1 MVNNMKDKRSNKPDN
16 IVYMGGSEEAL
27 KNNKE
32 AAYRA
37 QKQKSIRLAV
47 LLLAIVIAAVCII
60 ALLNREYHG
69 YKVQERNET
78 KYENTAGYVQFCG
91 NLLKYTPDGVSYID
105 ANGNVVW
112 TAGVNM
118 KMPMAVTSGNYAAVA
133 DMSGNEVYIFN
144 EEGQVSSL
152 TMPYTICDVDIANQG
167 AFAVVLESEK
177 TNYVNIYDKNGDSI
191 YEMQTT
197 IGKSGYPLDISISND
212 GQKLFTSYINVS
224 SGTVQNNLA
233 AYNLGDVGQNANA
246 DRMVGGY
253 KLDGQVVPKVQFI
266 SNDTVAAFGTNS
278 IHIYSMKEKPN
289 EKAEIEFEGEIR
301 SVFYNEDYIG
311 FVQEEKSDDGE
322 SSYVMKV
329 YDTRGNKKF
338 TKKIEFNYDNI
349 YAAKKEI
356 IVTGGVSCKIIRTNG
371 STKFNG
377 KLSGKI
383 LSMVPSGKKLSYV
396 VVYDDATEIIKLKS
410 DQPSEKE

>member
-1 MVNNMKDKRSNKPDN
+1 MVNNMKDKKSNKTDN

-37 QKQKSIRLAV
+37 RKQKSIKRAV
-47 LLLAIVIAAVCII
+47 FMLAIVIAAVCVIVM
-60 ALLNREYHG
+60 LNREYHG

-78 KYENTAGYVQFCG
+78 QYENTAGYVQFCG

-152 TMPYTICDVDIANQG
+152 TMPYTICDVDVANQG

-197 IGKSGYPLDISISND
+197 IGKSGYPLDITISND

-266 SNDTVAAFGTNS
+266 SNDTMAAFGTNS
-278 IHIYSMKEKPN
+278 IIIYSMKEKPN

-301 SVFYNEDYIG
+301 SIFYSEDYIG

-329 YDTRGNKKF
+329 YDTKGNKKF
-338 TKKIEFNYDNI
+338 TKKIEFSYDNI
-349 YAAKKEI
+349 YAAEKEI
-356 IVTGGVSCKIIRTNG
+356 IVTGGASCKIIRTNG
-371 STKFNG
+371 SIKFDG

-410 DQPSEKE
+410 DKPSEQE

>member
-1 MVNNMKDKRSNKPDN
+1 MVNNMKDKKRNKTDN
-16 IVYMGGSEEAL
+16 IVYMGGSPEAL

-32 AAYRA
+32 VAYRVR
-37 QKQKSIRLAV
+37 KQKNIKLAV
-47 LLLAIVIAAVCII
+47 LLVVIVIAAVC
-60 ALLNREYHG
+60 AVVLLNREYHG

-78 KYENTAGYVQFCG
+78 QYENTAGYVQFCG

-118 KMPMAVTSGNYAAVA
+118 KMPMAVTSGSYAAVA
-133 DMSGNEVYIFN
+133 DMSGNEVYIFS

-177 TNYVNIYDKNGDSI
+177 TNYVNLYDKNGDSI

-197 IGKSGYPLDISISND
+197 IGKSGYPLDITISND

-224 SGTVQNNLA
+224 SGTAQNNLA

-278 IHIYSMKEKPN
+278 IKIYSMKEKPN

-301 SVFYNEDYIG
+301 SIFYNEDYIG
-311 FVQEEKSDDGE
+311 FVQEEKSEDGE
-322 SSYVMKV
+322 SSYVMRV
-329 YDTRGNKKF
+329 YDTKGNKKF
-338 TKKIEFNYDNI
+338 TKNIEFTYDNI
-349 YAAKKEI
+349 YVGKNFKHGSKRKE
-356 IVTGGVSCKIIRTNG
+356 
-371 STKFNG
+371 
-377 KLSGKI
+377 
-383 LSMVPSGKKLSYV
+383 
-396 VVYDDATEIIKLKS
+396 A
-410 DQPSEKE
+410 

>member
-1 MVNNMKDKRSNKPDN
+1 MKDKKRNKTDN
-16 IVYMGGSEEAL
+16 VVYMGGSEEAL

-37 QKQKSIRLAV
+37 RKQKSIKMTV
-47 LLLAIVIAAVCII
+47 LLLAIVIAAVSAIV
-60 ALLNREYHG
+60 LLNREYHS

-78 KYENTAGYVQFCG
+78 QYENTAGYVQFCG

-118 KMPMAVTSGNYAAVA
+118 KMPMAVTSGSYAAVA
-133 DMSGNEVYIFN
+133 DMSGNEVYIFS

-152 TMPYTICDVDIANQG
+152 TMPYTICDVDVANQG

-191 YEMQTT
+191 HEMQTT
-197 IGKSGYPLDISISND
+197 IGKSGYPLDITISND
-212 GQKLFTSYINVS
+212 GRKLFTSYINVN

-253 KLDGQVVPKVQFI
+253 KLDGQIVPKVQFI
-266 SNDTVAAFGTNS
+266 SNDTLAAFGTSS
-278 IHIYSMKEKPN
+278 IKIYSMKEKPN
-289 EKAEIEFEGEIR
+289 EKAEIDFEGEIR

-322 SSYVMKV
+322 SGYVMRV

-338 TKKIEFNYDNI
+338 TETIDFNYDNI
-349 YAAKKEI
+349 YAAEKEI
-356 IVTGGVSCKIIRTNG
+356 IVTGDVNCKIIRTSG
-371 STKFNG
+371 SIKFDG
-377 KLSGKI
+377 MLSGKI

-410 DQPSEKE
+410 DKSSENE

>member
-1 MVNNMKDKRSNKPDN
+1 MVNNMKDKKRNKTDN
-16 IVYMGGSEEAL
+16 IVYMGGSPEAL

-32 AAYRA
+32 VAYRVR
-37 QKQKSIRLAV
+37 KQKNIKLAV
-47 LLLAIVIAAVCII
+47 LLVVIVIAAVC
-60 ALLNREYHG
+60 AVVLLNREYHG

-78 KYENTAGYVQFCG
+78 QYENTAGYVQFCG

-118 KMPMAVTSGNYAAVA
+118 KMPMAVTSGSYAAVA
-133 DMSGNEVYIFN
+133 DMSGNEVYIFS
-144 EEGQVSSL
+144 EEGQVRDAKSL
-152 TMPYTICDVDIANQG
+152 ENAG

-177 TNYVNIYDKNGDSI
+177 TNYVNLYDKNGDSI

-197 IGKSGYPLDISISND
+197 IGKSGYPLDITISND

-224 SGTVQNNLA
+224 SGTAQNNLA

-278 IHIYSMKEKPN
+278 IKIYSMKEKPN

-301 SVFYNEDYIG
+301 SIFYNEDYIG
-311 FVQEEKSDDGE
+311 FVQEEKSEDGE
-322 SSYVMKV
+322 SSYVMRV
-329 YDTRGNKKF
+329 YDTKGNKKF
-338 TKKIEFNYDNI
+338 TKNIEFTYDNI
-349 YAAKKEI
+349 YASEKEI
-356 IVTGGVSCKIIRTNG
+356 IVTGGVNCKIIRING
-371 STKFNG
+371 SIKFDG
-377 KLSGKI
+377 TLSGKI

-410 DQPSEKE
+410 DKSSEKE